1 MGGGEIL
8 LLPLIVQRK
17 KLRHRPSISLGQEG
31 ILAAGILPF
40 PDGHRLIKPLPSG
53 SEAKLLLTGQ
63 GQLQAVYPHHS
74 GSAAAV

>member
-31 ILAAGILPF
+31 ILAAGIISLFDGDCLKKAF
-40 PDGHRLIKPLPSG
+40 PQRAVLHLGLIR
-53 SEAKLLLTGQ
+53 ACQRQ
-63 GQLQAVYPHHS
+63 GVYS
-74 GSAAAV
+74 YDF